1 MSREL
6 KFRAW
11 DTRRK
16 EWYLESNQSVLTYYG
31 FAIFGECT
39 LICSPDLEDL
49 QYLEIDQFTGLL
61 DSEGV
66 DIYEGDIVDYAYTG
80 CTGIEFSYVRP
91 IECQSD
97 GGFRMGGAQIQSN
110 PHMVISGAFNKDV
123 TVIGNI
129 HESPELLK

>member
-11 DTRRK
+11 AEGDMHFMPLEGLYGMTRFFGFLDTCVDNPK
-16 EWYLESNQSVLTYYG
+16 
-31 FAIFGECT
+31 IM
-39 LICSPDLEDL
+39 
-49 QYLEIDQFTGLL
+49 QFTGLL
-61 DSEGV
+61 DKNGV
-66 DIYEGDIVDYAYTG
+66 EIYEGDIVDYAYTG

-110 PHMVISGAFNKDV
+110 PHMVISGAFNKYV

-129 HESPELLK
+129 HETPELLK